1 MQGKIVEYVEQ
12 GRFYCAVVLSEQGKR
27 LRVINQNGRE
37 MNLPVARVVHQGNQS
52 FPTSLTREET
62 MRMLQEVSG
71 TRQHGAESIDL
82 EEIWELAVEEQQTA
96 FTPLFLTELCFA
108 EAVGDDQVASFLRAV
123 FANRFFF
130 KFKDSRINVHSREVV
145 EQLQVK
151 AEKEKVRQE
160 MMERGAVALSAL
172 MAGAEVPEWPDRQKV
187 LGLIAQYYLHG
198 NDEPEA
204 AFIRE
209 MLKKAGLSRPHDP
222 YYILI
227 KAGVWHRDEN
237 VALLKQELALDF
249 DDELLLRA
257 ANIAAPNEETLLDGH
272 RLDLRDLPLITI
284 DGEATRDFDD
294 ALHIAKE
301 GDGYLV
307 GIHIADVSEYV
318 KADDP
323 LFNEARQRGTSI
335 YFADRQIPMLPR
347 ALSEGAC
354 SLIEGKSRPAL
365 SFMVSMAQS
374 GEVIDFKLVRSVVR
388 VQRRITY
395 NQAEA
400 LLAAGD
406 DEDLQVLADLSRK
419 IQERRL
425 ADGALIIP
433 IPDVNVHVER
443 DGRVTVHLAEVDS
456 LSRTL
461 VAEFMVLANTLAA
474 QYLADREIPGLFR
487 SQEKPRKRL
496 SQGVAKDLFT
506 NFRQRRFLARGQ
518 LLTEA
523 KPHSGV
529 GVSQYTTIT
538 SPIRRMLDL
547 VMQQQL
553 THVLQGK
560 GPLYSLSDCK
570 DFSHAILAAQGR
582 ANQVR
587 QQRHRYWLLKY
598 LAMEVG
604 QGRLLDALV
613 LDIQP
618 RRVQVVLTDILL
630 EGDLPRNQGAAVSPG
645 DMIQVKLAK
654 VSPLDNSFRLEW

>member
-1 MQGKIVEYVEQ
+1 MQGKIIEYVDQ
-12 GRFYCAVVLSEQGKR
+12 GRFYCALVLLVQSKR
-27 LRVINQNGRE
+27 LRLMNQNGKE
-37 MNLPVARVVHQGNQS
+37 MNFPVARVVHQGSQS
-52 FPTSLTREET
+52 FPTSLSREEA
-62 MRMLQEVSG
+62 MRMLQEVSD
-71 TRQHGAESIDL
+71 TRQGQADSIDL
-82 EEIWELAVEEQQTA
+82 EEIWELAVEEEQSD
-96 FTPLFLTELCFA
+96 FTPRFLTELCFA
-108 EAVGDDQVASFLRAV
+108 EEAGDDQVAAFLRAV

-130 KFKDSRINVHSREVV
+130 KFKDSRVNVHSREVV
-145 EQLQVK
+145 EQLQLK
-151 AEKEKVRQE
+151 AEREKVQQE
-160 MMERGAVALSAL
+160 MMEKGAAALSAL
-172 MAGAEVPEWPDRQKV
+172 MAGGDVPEWPGRKSS
-187 LGLIAQYYLHG
+187 LELIAQYYMHG
-198 NDEPEA
+198 NDAPDA
-204 AFIRE
+204 AFARD

-237 VALLKQELALDF
+237 VALLKQELSVDF
-249 DDELLLRA
+249 DDELFVRA

-272 RLDLRDLPLITI
+272 RLDYRDLPLITI

-294 ALHIAKE
+294 ALHVEKK
-301 GDGYLV
+301 GDEYLIGV
-307 GIHIADVSEYV
+307 HIADVSEYV
-318 KADDP
+318 KPGDP

-354 SLIEGKSRPAL
+354 SLIEGKSRPAV
-365 SFMVSMAQS
+365 SFMVTMATN
-374 GEVIDFKLVRSVVR
+374 GEVRDFKLVRSVVR
-388 VQRRITY
+388 VKRRITY
-395 NQAEA
+395 NQTEE
-400 LLAAGD
+400 LLAAGA

-425 ADGALIIP
+425 ANGALIIP
-433 IPDVNVHVER
+433 IPDVNIHVDR
-443 DGRVTVHLAEVDS
+443 DGRVSVHLSEVDS
-456 LSRTL
+456 FSRTL
-461 VAEFMVLANTLAA
+461 VAEFMVLANMLAA

-496 SQGVAKDLFT
+496 AQGISKDLFV
-506 NFRQRRFLARGQ
+506 NFRQRRFLSRGQ
-518 LLTEA
+518 LLTDA

-529 GVSQYTTIT
+529 GVPQYTTIT

-570 DFSHAILAAQGR
+570 DFSNAILAAQSQ

-598 LAMEVG
+598 LSMEVG
-604 QGRLLDALV
+604 QGSLLDALV

-618 RRVQVVLTDILL
+618 RRVQVVLTDVLL
-630 EGDLPRNQGAAVSPG
+630 EGELPRNQGAGVSPG
-645 DMIQVKLAK
+645 DMIKVKLAK